1 MSKVSNRTI
10 KDQVLDFYKLVKED
24 KVSNSNY
31 IKINGV
37 IDTARF
43 IVACQQ
49 FTGQLF
55 KTETLGVYLR
65 WCKRTN
71 K

>member
-1 MSKVSNRTI
+1 MSKVNNRTI
-10 KDQVLDFYKLVKED
+10 KDQVADFYKLVKED
-24 KVSNSNY
+24 RVTNASY
-31 IKINGV
+31 IKNNGI

-43 IVACQQ
+43 IVACQH

-65 WCKRTN
+65 WCKRTS